1 MTRTKAETQRLRR
14 ALAAV
19 MAVCMAL
26 ALISCGGKPETP
38 PSAPPDAGADSG
50 EPAKALFQ
58 LRAFD
63 PAVDFVELSIADE
76 LGFFADE
83 GLEIVY
89 VGATPQGVSQ
99 YQLLEEGEIDIV
111 YSGHPPSIAQAR
123 LAGLDV
129 VIVAPGMVD
138 GEWGPHVDYLV
149 REDSPLQTLEDLRPG
164 LKVAIAAVAPCI
176 DGYVRYWAVQ
186 HGWDPDEIEWV
197 TLPGSG
203 QMEQA
208 VLDGSIDVTTSH
220 TPNSKIALSKGGYR
234 SLGTTWDIFESPA
247 AGLAVRTVHQSLIDE
262 HPEAVQG
269 FVNAMYRARKW
280 ANANREQ
287 AENLV
292 SAVFGLNPGDVMA
305 NPEDENKNIDP
316 AYMELWWE
324 IAEAIGMWAPGDIA
338 PEETYTNQ
346 FVPNDIPE
354 SDLTLQW
361 DGTVKNVFH

>member
-1 MTRTKAETQRLRR
+1 MAA
-14 ALAAV
+14 AL
-19 MAVCMAL
+19 M
-26 ALISCGGKPETP
+26 SCGPKANPSP
-38 PSAPPDAGADSG
+38 PPPPPPPPAAAGAASDAA
-50 EPAKALFQ
+50 PAKELFQ

-138 GEWGPHVDYLV
+138 GDWGPHVDYLV
-149 REDSPLQTLEDLRPG
+149 REDSPLQTLEDLKPG
-164 LKVAIAAVAPCI
+164 LKVAIAAIAPCI

-234 SLGTTWDIFESPA
+234 SLGTTWDIFKSPA

-262 HPEAVQG
+262 HPDAVQG

-292 SAVFGLNPGDVMA
+292 AAVFGLNPGDVMA

-316 AYMELWWE
+316 AYLDLWWE
-324 IAEAIGMWAPGDIA
+324 IAEAIGLWEPGDIA

-361 DGTVKNVFH
+361 DGTVKHVFH